1 MKRKLIK
8 RNKQFL
14 TSTMS
19 KYRGYR
25 SWQRVT
31 KFKFKTLEGSL
42 TSLQSTNKIQWKY
55 EWLISNKA
63 IDAHLEYLEDNY
75 EEIDLNDY

>member
-14 TSTMS
+14 TSTMG
-19 KYRGYR
+19 KYVGNR

-31 KFKFKTLEGSL
+31 RFKFKTVDELF
-42 TSLQSTNKIQWKY
+42 TSLRNPDKVQWKY
-55 EWLISNKA
+55 VWLVSSEVLRK
-63 IDAHLEYLEDNY
+63 LM
-75 EEIDLNDY
+75 EECK